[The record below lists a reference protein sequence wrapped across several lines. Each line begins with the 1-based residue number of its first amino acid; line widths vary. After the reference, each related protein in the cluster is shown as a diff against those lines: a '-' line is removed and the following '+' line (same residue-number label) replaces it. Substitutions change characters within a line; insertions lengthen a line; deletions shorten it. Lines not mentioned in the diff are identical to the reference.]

1 MIKNLSAF
9 YWNRVFICILMF
21 IVAKAFVSREK
32 GLTSSEPPHCLLQTM
47 TSVASFEDRGLSCG
61 ARETWNYSNRFSA
74 EADLDYGRICLHF
87 YITVLGMYECS
98 DLVSEVEEKEPEDAD
113 KPSHSI

>member
-1 MIKNLSAF
+1 
-9 YWNRVFICILMF
+9 
-21 IVAKAFVSREK
+21 
-32 GLTSSEPPHCLLQTM
+32 M

-87 YITVLGMYECS
+87 YVSRKMTEILLGGCKIS
-98 DLVSEVEEKEPEDAD
+98 AGFCGCKLEPDSSSNYQYNFCLELGVFNPF
-113 KPSHSI
+113 KPILHPHPVTSS